1 MNESPR
7 RICPFCAESIP
18 ACARL
23 CPRCRQWLSWRSLRH
38 PMIQLLLIQVPLLV
52 LVLLGFG
59 QFLRIFQRLL
69 DPQPHYTEASG
80 ALAVIRSTLNW
91 VDTEKGPRLFVTG
104 VLTNHSALAWR
115 DPEFECRFFDA
126 DGNLVD
132 AAHRTSF
139 MTVKPADDPAFRV
152 VIEPARP
159 RDAYHALQVRVS
171 WAKNARAFF

>member
-1 MNESPR
+1 MNETTR

-18 ACARL
+18 ARARV

-38 PMIQLLLIQVPLLV
+38 PQTQLLLIEIPLLV
-52 LVLLGFG
+52 VVLLGLG
-59 QFLRIFQRLL
+59 QFVRAFHGLF
-69 DPQPHYTEASG
+69 DPRPNYSEAPG
-80 ALAVIRSTLNW
+80 ALTVIRSAFNW

-126 DGNLVD
+126 EGHLVD

-139 MTVKPADDPAFRV
+139 LTVKPADDPAFRV

-159 RDAYHALQVRVS
+159 REVYQTLQVKVS
-171 WAKNARAFF
+171 WAKNARAVF